1 MRVVTHCGRECLV
14 RRQSPVPTF
23 TLDLKNERS
32 SSWPQCQVES
42 KYFPLQR
49 CESRLLPTHS
59 RGFPT
64 TIITACWCFQ
74 DELFKVTWKHL
85 RVVDLKIKPLR
96 SQYVKCYLCKSK
108 QGILIYFFF
117 SNDLAF
123 RKIAKFQRL
132 ETFPPASR
140 ERGYLLLQ
148 VSQRTRQGHP
158 GRRGQFPVT
167 AKKQSLTWLG
177 SADLQP
183 WPSDPTSYLTTGRG
197 WVARYLQKGPGTL

>member
-1 MRVVTHCGRECLV
+1 MRVVTPCGRECLV

-23 TLDLKNERS
+23 TWDLRKDRS
-32 SSWPQCQVES
+32 SCWPQRQVES

-74 DELFKVTWKHL
+74 DILFKVTWKHL
-85 RVVDLKIKPLR
+85 CVVDFKIKPPRR
-96 SQYVKCYLCKSK
+96 SQYVKCHLCKSK

-123 RKIAKFQRL
+123 RKTAVSKTRDIPSSQQGERVLTVASFSMYSSGAPREARPISCNGR
-132 ETFPPASR
+132 ET
-140 ERGYLLLQ
+140 
-148 VSQRTRQGHP
+148 
-158 GRRGQFPVT
+158 
-167 AKKQSLTWLG
+167 
-177 SADLQP
+177 
-183 WPSDPTSYLTTGRG
+183 
-197 WVARYLQKGPGTL
+197 GTDMAGVC